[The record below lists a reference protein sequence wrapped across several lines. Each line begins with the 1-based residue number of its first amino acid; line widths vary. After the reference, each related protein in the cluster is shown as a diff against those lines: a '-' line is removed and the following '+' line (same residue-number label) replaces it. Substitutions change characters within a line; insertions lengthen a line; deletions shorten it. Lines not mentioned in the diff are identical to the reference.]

1 MKRTVSIFFLLAFVT
16 ASLKQYYPYLDYSIH
31 KNYISEF
38 LCVNK
43 DKPDLGC
50 EGKCHLKKQL
60 EKANTEPNGDFPIP
74 SANEESLSLLFF
86 QLDKPISFANLSE
99 LDSKKSIYITQFIS
113 RFYLD
118 IPTPPPRF
126 S

>member
-1 MKRTVSIFFLLAFVT
+1 MKRIIPIFFLLAFVT
-16 ASLKQYYPYLDYSIH
+16 TSLKHYYPYLDYSIN

-50 EGKCHLKKQL
+50 EGKCHLDKQI
-60 EKANTEPNGDFPIP
+60 EKLSTENNGDFPIP
-74 SANEESLSLLFF
+74 SPNEEVNIILFF
-86 QLDKPISFANLSE
+86 QFEKPISFSILSE
-99 LDSKKSIYITQFIS
+99 VESKKSVYTPNIVYS
-113 RFYLD
+113 LCLD
-118 IPTPPPRF
+118 IPTPPPKF